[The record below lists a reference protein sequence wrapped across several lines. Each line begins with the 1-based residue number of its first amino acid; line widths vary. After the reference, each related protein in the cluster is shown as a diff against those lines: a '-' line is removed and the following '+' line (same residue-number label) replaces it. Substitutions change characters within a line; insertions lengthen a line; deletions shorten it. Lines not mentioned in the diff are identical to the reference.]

1 MPKGKRTLRTYV
13 FHVPDTPEYQPL
25 IRILDAGPYPGGIR
39 GRSKFVREVLM
50 DALGLR
56 ERPWKQTVAAAA
68 SSKPSG
74 FAEPNTHPPAA
85 APLPGETVAKEQPE
99 PAVAET
105 AANSLPPDVL
115 AVLAAGVRKV
125 HDWEEGGRNG

>member
-1 MPKGKRTLRTYV
+1 MTTRKRTLRTYV

-39 GRSKFVREVLM
+39 GRSRFVREVLM

-56 ERPWKQTVAAAA
+56 ERPWRQPVATAIA
-68 SSKPSG
+68 SEPIAG
-74 FAEPNTHPPAA
+74 PNADLPAAEPLPVATDNEQSEPAA
-85 APLPGETVAKEQPE
+85 P
-99 PAVAET
+99 ET
-105 AANSLPPDVL
+105 AENPLPPDML

-125 HDWEEGGRNG
+125 HSWEEGGRNG

>member
-1 MPKGKRTLRTYV
+1 MSKRQRTHRTYV

-56 ERPWKQTVAAAA
+56 ERPWKRAVVDAVASEPA
-68 SSKPSG
+68 G
-74 FAEPNTHPPAA
+74 LAEPSATPPAA
-85 APLPGETVAKEQPE
+85 APLPGEATANQPPE
-99 PAVAET
+99 PAAPKNAEDP
-105 AANSLPPDVL
+105 LPPDVL
-115 AVLAAGVRKV
+115 ALLAAGVRKV
-125 HDWEEGGRNG
+125 HDWEGNGRHG